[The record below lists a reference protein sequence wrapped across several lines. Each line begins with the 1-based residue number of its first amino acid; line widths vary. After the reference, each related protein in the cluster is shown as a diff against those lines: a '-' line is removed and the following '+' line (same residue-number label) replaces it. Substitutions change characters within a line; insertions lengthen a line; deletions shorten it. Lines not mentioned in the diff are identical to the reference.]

1 MLDTCRSTLLSG
13 LEQIPVF
20 MSSELSA
27 KHDKKYFYTFTLT
40 LTYTTKNERKTNPSK
55 LHNRHYKK
63 SNIYKNLSISLSLIS
78 NLLDCIF
85 VFYNTIN
92 YILCCAISLRAHYC
106 FYSSLTNKH
115 LSSKTKYHKYE

>member
-1 MLDTCRSTLLSG
+1 MLDTCPSALISG

-55 LHNRHYKK
+55 LHNIHYKK
-63 SNIYKNLSISLSLIS
+63 KI
-78 NLLDCIF
+78 IF
-85 VFYNTIN
+85 T
-92 YILCCAISLRAHYC
+92 
-106 FYSSLTNKH
+106 
-115 LSSKTKYHKYE
+115 KTF